1 MAGGNT
7 RPTEEESATALLI
20 RATEI
25 LERVVGD
32 PRGLR
37 AETEALVA
45 ESRAAG
51 DWAALVAA
59 LRALAEAH
67 RLLHDHERAVPLL
80 DEAVRVARRHGYDG
94 RLGEALLTRG
104 ILRLELGDPA
114 GAGRDLDRAA
124 ALLENRDSGVE
135 ADIQRAALAQN
146 VGRSRRAA
154 AIYAGVLRRPD
165 LGPALR
171 TRAANNLGVIEAA
184 LGNHEEAA
192 AQLEAATR
200 SAAEVGP
207 AYVALVAESYAWA
220 TVKAGH
226 LTDGVARFDH
236 AARLWQRA
244 EMPLAELYTEYSD
257 ALADLRLLPEAREQA
272 ERAASMLSGQ
282 GVALMADEARL
293 RVAGLALAM
302 GDARA
307 AEQVAEQ
314 AAESLR
320 RQRRASWRARARLVA
335 VQARLSQGTV
345 RGDDHTLAVRAARVL
360 LESGLPDAAVDAFIT
375 AGRVARAT
383 GRPRIAQADWEH
395 AAAAAPAVPALAR
408 IKGHLARALAAQ
420 ARRSD
425 TELLRACGVGLS
437 DVAHHR
443 AALPSTELRALAS
456 GHGAELSALG
466 LGAVVRTRP
475 PAQVLAWMERTRTG
489 ALSTIDPGPSDGLD
503 DELGALRAV
512 HTEIARA
519 RRTDR
524 GSLPALMSRQ
534 DEIEARIRHGTWTGS
549 SGLSPGLGEGRGRL
563 SLKQLR
569 AALGDRV
576 LVEYDVL
583 EGRVVAVVVEQRRT
597 RLVQLGESTAME
609 ADIDALRSALQ
620 ALTVCVPAMAGFL
633 RDTATDLVASLSRV
647 LVEPLGLG
655 PASGV
660 VVVPV
665 GELQRVPWS
674 AMFDRPVS
682 VAPSA
687 TLWLDTCRRTATVST
702 VVLAAGPWLDGAVD
716 EVEALAGRHAQ
727 ALVLVPPESGVEA
740 VRKAIDGAALAHLSC
755 HGEVRADN
763 PTFSSLLLADGRL
776 TLHEIDRLAGVPH
789 RLVLAACDVGGSV
802 TYPGN
807 EVLGFIGTL
816 LTRGTA
822 GVVGSTTL
830 VLDSHVTPLMLALHD
845 GIRAGQ
851 TLAEAL
857 HAARAATDLT
867 DPRAYPAWCS
877 FTAYGAA

>member
-1 MAGGNT
+1 
-7 RPTEEESATALLI
+7 
-20 RATEI
+20 
-25 LERVVGD
+25 
-32 PRGLR
+32 
-37 AETEALVA
+37 
-45 ESRAAG
+45 
-51 DWAALVAA
+51 
-59 LRALAEAH
+59 
-67 RLLHDHERAVPLL
+67 
-80 DEAVRVARRHGYDG
+80 
-94 RLGEALLTRG
+94 
-104 ILRLELGDPA
+104 
-114 GAGRDLDRAA
+114 
-124 ALLENRDSGVE
+124 VE

-146 VGRSRRAA
+146 LGRSRRAA

-184 LGNHEEAA
+184 LGNHRAA
-192 AQLEAATR
+192 AAYLEEATR

-207 AYVALVAESYAWA
+207 AYVATVAESYAWA

-226 LTDGVARFDH
+226 LTDGIARFDH
-236 AARLWQRA
+236 AAQLWQSA
-244 EMPLAELYTEYSD
+244 QMPLGELYTEYSD
-257 ALADLRLLPEAREQA
+257 AMADLRLLPEAREQA
-272 ERAASMLSGQ
+272 ERAAAMLGGQ

-307 AEQVAEQ
+307 AEEVAEQ

-320 RQRRASWRARARLVA
+320 RQRRSSWRARACLVA
-335 VQARLSQGTV
+335 VQARLSRNTV
-345 RGDDHTLAVRAARVL
+345 RSDDHTVSVRAARVL
-360 LESGLPDAAVDAFIT
+360 LDSGLPDAAVDAFIA
-375 AGRVARAT
+375 AGRVARAI
-383 GRPRIAQADWEH
+383 GRPRLAQADWDR

-420 ARRSD
+420 AHGSD
-425 TELLRACGVGLS
+425 AELLHACRVGLS

-443 AALPSTELRALAS
+443 AALPTTELRALAS

-466 LGAVVRTRP
+466 LGAVVRTRA

-489 ALSTIDPGPSDGLD
+489 ALSTIDPGPGDGLD

-524 GSLPALMSRQ
+524 GSLPALMTRQ
-534 DEIEARIRHGTWTGS
+534 DEIEARIRHGSWTGS
-549 SGLSPGLGEGRGRL
+549 AGLHPTLGPAPGEGRGRL
-563 SLKQLR
+563 SLAELR
-569 AALGDRV
+569 AALGHRV

-583 EGRVVAVVVEQRRT
+583 EGRIIAVVVEQRRT
-597 RLVQLGESTAME
+597 RLVQLGESAAVE

-633 RDTATDLVASLSRV
+633 RDTATDLVDSLSRA
-647 LVEPLGLG
+647 LVEPLALG
-655 PASGV
+655 PASGF

-687 TLWLDTCRRTATVST
+687 TLWLETCRRTATVST
-702 VVLAAGPWLDGAVD
+702 VVLAAGPWLDGAVE
-716 EVEALAGRHAQ
+716 EVQALAERHAQ

-740 VRKAIDGAALAHLSC
+740 VRKAIDGVALAHLSC

-776 TLHEIDRLAGVPH
+776 TLHEIDRRAGAPH

-857 HAARAATDLT
+857 YAARAATDLT
-867 DPRAYPAWCS
+867 DPRAYPAWCT